1 MMIEHLKAQF
11 PAGPKGMPILGV
23 VSKISKQ
30 GMVDFYY
37 SVWKEYGDIAH
48 MMAGP
53 LHQFLL
59 VRPDDIHH
67 VMVKN
72 ADNYMKLTS
81 HAKLRAILGN
91 GLLPTE
97 GDTLWRR
104 QRKLMQPTYTPN
116 GIRQF
121 ADIMVDAGEQL
132 TAKWHQKY
140 ADGKPFDL
148 NLAMLEV
155 TMSIISRSMFG
166 IDISDDFAETGH
178 ALIELLEYVSNTAS
192 SIFDVPL
199 FVPTRRNVR
208 VKQAKEH
215 IDAYIM
221 GIIQTRRKEGLGND
235 LLSMLMSAKDEETGE
250 MMTDEQLRDEVLIT
264 FFAGHETTASMLTW
278 LYYFLAQHPADEQ
291 KLHEEL
297 ASVLGGK
304 RPTLEDLSS
313 LKYTRMLMD
322 ETLRLRSPVFITVRD
337 AIEDD
342 VIAGYTVP
350 KGSMVLIYPFGTH
363 RHPDYWE
370 RPDEFYPDHFL
381 PEVAN
386 ERPRYAYYPFGAGPR
401 ICIGNHFALM
411 EGAIL
416 IATISQAFR
425 IRIQNTHEIGLK
437 SVGVL
442 KPSEPI
448 IATVEAR

>member
-1 MMIEHLKAQF
+1 MATENAKLTF
-11 PAGPKGMPILGV
+11 PPGPKGIPVLGV
-23 VSKISKQ
+23 ISDISKQ
-30 GMVDFYY
+30 GMVEFYY
-37 SVWKEYGDIAH
+37 NVWKEHGDIAH

-53 LHQFLL
+53 LHQFLIT
-59 VRPDDIHH
+59 RPDDIHH

-72 ADNYMKLTS
+72 ADNYMKLVS
-81 HAKLRAILGN
+81 HAKLRAVLGN

-97 GDTLWRR
+97 GDSLWRR

-121 ADIMVDAGEQL
+121 ADIMVDAGQQL
-132 TAKWHQKY
+132 MLKWNKEY
-140 ADGKPFDL
+140 AGGKPFDL

-178 ALIELLEYVSNTAS
+178 ALIELLEYVSKS
-192 SIFDVPL
+192 SSAIFDVPL
-199 FVPTRRNVR
+199 FIPTARNVR

-215 IDAYIM
+215 IDSYIM
-221 GIIQTRRKEGLGND
+221 NIIQTRRKEGLGND

-278 LYYFLAQHPADEQ
+278 LYYFLSQDSSYEQ
-291 KLHEEL
+291 RLHAEL
-297 ASVLGGK
+297 ATVLGGK
-304 RPTLEDLSS
+304 SPTLEDLSS

-322 ETLRLRSPVFITVRD
+322 ETLRLRSPVFITARD
-337 AIEDD
+337 VLEDD
-342 VIAGYTVP
+342 MVGGYAIP

-386 ERPRYAYYPFGAGPR
+386 TRPRYAYYPFGAGPR

-411 EGAIL
+411 EGVIL
-416 IATISQAFR
+416 IAIISQAFR
-425 IRIQNTHEIGLK
+425 IRVMNDQEIKLK

-442 KPSEPI
+442 KPTEPI
-448 IATVEAR
+448 IATIEAR